1 MRAYIIR
8 RLLLMIPTLILVTII
23 IFTAVR
29 FIPGNVIEIMVAEM
43 AGDSDVAGVA
53 ELTAESLRKALG
65 MDIPIHIQY
74 LNWVGGL
81 LQGDLG
87 TSLWTNRDVAGEIIK
102 RIPVTAEL
110 AILAVT
116 IAVVFAL
123 PIGTFSAIRQ
133 DTWGDYGG
141 RTIAI
146 LAISLPS
153 FWLGTLVIVYPSVWW
168 GWAPSMEYIPIVDDF
183 AGNLGLFIIP
193 GLITGLV
200 FSGTTMRMTRTM
212 MLEVLRQ
219 DYIRT
224 AWAKGLA
231 ERTIIIRHALKNALI
246 PVVTIVGLMFPI
258 LVAGTVVIEQIFNLP
273 GIGRLL
279 LDAITKRDYPIIS
292 GINVMAASFI
302 LMVNLAVDLTYGWLD
317 PRVHFR

>member
-1 MRAYIIR
+1 
-8 RLLLMIPTLILVTII
+8 MIPTLFLVTII

-29 FIPGNVIEIMVAEM
+29 FIPGNVIEIMVSEM

-65 MDIPIHIQY
+65 FDVPIHIQY
-74 LNWVGGL
+74 LRWLGVIPNVDGTFSGL
-81 LQGDLG
+81 VEGNLG
-87 TSLWTNRDVAGEIIK
+87 RSLWTDRSVAEEIIK
-102 RIPVTAEL
+102 RVPVTVEL
-110 AILAVT
+110 AVLAVT
-116 IAVVFAL
+116 IAVLFAL

-168 GWAPSMEYIPIVDDF
+168 GWSPSMEYIPIVEDVL
-183 AGNLGLFIIP
+183 GNLQLFIIP

-224 AWAKGLA
+224 AWAKGLT
-231 ERTIIIRHALKNALI
+231 ERTIIIRHAMKNALI
-246 PVVTIVGLMFPI
+246 PVITIIGLMFPI
-258 LVAGTVVIEQIFNLP
+258 LIAGTVVIEQIFNLP

-292 GINVMAASFI
+292 GINIMAATFI
-302 LMVNLAVDLTYGWLD
+302 LSVNLLVDLTYGWLD